1 MLGPNRLP
9 EIARACLLAL
19 GAQLR
24 TLKVAS
30 EYLPE
35 NFLATSHGL
44 FGLAALVGTGKHFN
58 KRSPLLDQ
66 SRSRLFEIVGVVFA
80 HKLPLTAHP

>member
-44 FGLAALVGTGKHFN
+44 FGLAALVGTGKALQQTLAVA
-58 KRSPLLDQ
+58 RSIALAP
-66 SRSRLFEIVGVVFA
+66 F
-80 HKLPLTAHP
+80 